1 MKVKIRNAMLSLPIN
16 DQLSNLQ
23 AWQQNVF
30 CMALAEQNITH
41 FKMFSQSIENED
53 GVIAENILQLF
64 WEKLT
69 VKGAKINFTIQEENF
84 NAIIPESSDY
94 DFYGVYPAVDYC
106 VIVSCVFNSFTTKSK
121 EEAINAS
128 QTSFATIASF
138 IELQTDQEIDEAEL
152 LLEPLFVEQLEVQKN
167 VLKMI
172 DNERSPEV
180 IKSVRE
186 YIKSL
191 ESTNIGISTL
201 EN

>member
-1 MKVKIRNAMLSLPIN
+1 MLSLPIN
-16 DQLSNLQ
+16 EQLTNLQ
-23 AWQQNVF
+23 AWQQSVF
-30 CMALAEQNITH
+30 CMALAEQNLTH

-53 GVIAENILQLF
+53 GAIAENILQLF

-84 NAIIPESSDY
+84 NAIIPESSNY

-106 VIVSCVFNSFTTKSK
+106 VIVSCIFNSFTTKSK

-138 IELQTDQEIDEAEL
+138 IELQTDQEIDETEL
-152 LLEPLFVEQLEVQKN
+152 LLEPLFIEQLEVQKN

-191 ESTNIGISTL
+191 ESTNIGISTV

>member
-1 MKVKIRNAMLSLPIN
+1 MLSLPIN
-16 DQLSNLQ
+16 NQLTDLQ
-23 AWQQNVF
+23 AWQQSVF

-41 FKMFSQSIENED
+41 FKMFSQSIDSGND
-53 GVIAENILQLF
+53 IVAENILDLF

-84 NAIIPESSDY
+84 DVIIPEANNY

-106 VIVSCVFNSFTTKSK
+106 VTVNCIFNSFTTKSK
-121 EEAINAS
+121 DEAINAS

-138 IELQTDQEIDEAEL
+138 IELQTDQEIDEAQL
-152 LLEPLFVEQLEVQKN
+152 LLEPLFIEQLEVQKKL
-167 VLKMI
+167 LKI
-172 DNERSPEV
+172 LNNERTPEL

>member
-1 MKVKIRNAMLSLPIN
+1 MLSLPIN
-16 DQLSNLQ
+16 EQLTNLQ
-23 AWQQNVF
+23 AWQQSVF
-30 CMALAEQNITH
+30 CMALAEQNLTH

-84 NAIIPESSDY
+84 NAIIPESSNY

-106 VIVSCVFNSFTTKSK
+106 VIVSCIFNSFTTKSK

-138 IELQTDQEIDEAEL
+138 IELQTDQEIDETEL
-152 LLEPLFVEQLEVQKN
+152 LLEPLFIEQLEVQKN

-191 ESTNIGISTL
+191 ESTNIGISTV

>member
-1 MKVKIRNAMLSLPIN
+1 MLSLPIN
-16 DQLSNLQ
+16 QQLTKLQ
-23 AWQQNVF
+23 SWQQSVF

-41 FKMFSQSIENED
+41 FKMFSNAINSEN

-69 VKGAKINFTIQEENF
+69 VKDAKINFTIQEENF
-84 NAIIPESSDY
+84 NAIIPEAKNH

-106 VIVSCVFNSFTTKSK
+106 VITDCIFNSFTTKSN

-152 LLEPLFVEQLEVQKN
+152 LLEPLFIEQLEVQKK
-167 VLKMI
+167 VLKML
-172 DNERSPEV
+172 DNERSPEL
-180 IKSVRE
+180 IKSIRQ

>member
-1 MKVKIRNAMLSLPIN
+1 MLSLPIN

-23 AWQQNVF
+23 AWQQSVF

-84 NAIIPESSDY
+84 NAIIPESSNY

-106 VIVSCVFNSFTTKSK
+106 VIVSCIFNSFTTKSK

-152 LLEPLFVEQLEVQKN
+152 LLEPLFIEQLEVQKN